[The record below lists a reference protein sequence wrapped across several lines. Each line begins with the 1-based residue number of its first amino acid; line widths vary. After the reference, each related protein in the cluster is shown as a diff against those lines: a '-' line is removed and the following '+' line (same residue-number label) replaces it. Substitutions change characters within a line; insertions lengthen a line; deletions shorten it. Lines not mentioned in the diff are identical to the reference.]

1 MSRRFSKRTRLLSF
15 LLSVAMVMMF
25 LPVAAFADSGNRVRV
40 CGTWL
45 DSATRSID
53 LDEGTVEYDP
63 ETNTLTLT
71 NADIKFDS
79 TAVIYY
85 NNTDGL
91 IINLVG
97 ENKINTQQTGI
108 LGGNPKGTLT
118 LTGEG
123 SLSIYSP
130 INAIVSD
137 DGLIVDSTTI
147 DITSDSCAVW
157 VAGDVT
163 IKNSTFKSASTDG
176 NAIYPNNGNLIATDS
191 DITVTGTNYPAVWA
205 DAGIS
210 ITGGKLTASAPN
222 HTAFGTDGKMSISNC
237 TVEATG
243 EFYALLSNNG
253 MTLTN
258 CDVTAKADDY
268 VALFTGGAMVID
280 GGSVKAYSY
289 NDAGVD
295 AYAIQINPYY
305 DWSADEYVGEGTLEI
320 GGGAE
325 VYVEG
330 YQGIMASNKTTIE
343 DAHIII
349 NSEAWSIDMP
359 VRFADGY
366 DIARAIGGATK
377 ADAEPFDWYS
387 MSLESGTKNQP
398 GTYHYLELLSGSV
411 HTLTVRN
418 GFVNVNGKD
427 CTEDTVQVAAGSTV
441 TLTVDDSAFSS
452 DFVFRSWSVNPTP
465 DDMGNEYARTI
476 SFTMPASDVDAC
488 AMNRLADE
496 PGYDDRDPFADAAM
510 IAGGAAAVGL
520 AGFGIYE
527 LGTELYLKAVLPEGA
542 DIPTTRGELALLLW
556 NDAGKP
562 EPAEQPAFTDISDAD
577 TAKAAQWVVEAG
589 LMTAE
594 DDTFAPAKRVFKWDV
609 IKAWRQA
616 AKR

>member
-25 LPVAAFADSGNRVRV
+25 LPAAAFADSGNSVRV
-40 CGTWL
+40 CGITL
-45 DSATRSID
+45 DSANRSLD
-53 LDEGTVEYDP
+53 LAVFGEGTAEYDP
-63 ETNTLTLT
+63 DTNTLTLT
-71 NADIKFDS
+71 NADIDFDD
-79 TAVIYY
+79 TAVIYCR
-85 NNTDGL
+85 DSGL

-97 ENKINTQQTGI
+97 KNTITTEQTGI
-108 LGGNPKGTLT
+108 LCSKALT
-118 LTGEG
+118 LTGSG
-123 SLSIYSP
+123 SLK
-130 INAIVSD
+130 INADGNSIISD
-137 DGLIVDSTTI
+137 AGLTIDGTTI
-147 DITSDSCAVW
+147 DLTTDDPVYQGAAIWID
-157 VAGDVT
+157 GDVT
-163 IKNSTFKSASTDG
+163 IENSVLDVTATDG
-176 NAIYPNNGNLIATDS
+176 NAIFATQALEITS
-191 DITVTGTNYPAVWA
+191 STVTATGNNWPAIWVNGSA
-205 DAGIS
+205 S
-210 ITGGKLTASAPN
+210 VNGGKLVASGTAAYY
-222 HTAFGTDGKMSISNC
+222 AFRSG
-237 TVEATG
+237 
-243 EFYALLSNNG
+243 NG
-253 MTLTN
+253 MTIEN
-258 CDVTAKADDY
+258 CDLTATSDY
-268 VALFTGGAMVID
+268 GVALLTEGEMAIS
-280 GGSVKAYSY
+280 GGSVKVYSS
-289 NDAGVD
+289 DAAGEES
-295 AYAIQINPYY
+295 YAIQVSRHYESDDDDAPM
-305 DWSADEYVGEGTLEI
+305 DAEGILKI

-325 VYVEG
+325 IYVEG
-330 YQGIMASNKTTIE
+330 CQGICISDKGIIE
-343 DAHIII
+343 DAHIVI
-349 NSEAWSIDMP
+349 NSEEWSIDMP
-359 VRFADGY
+359 VEFADGY
-366 DIARAIGGATK
+366 DIARAIGGAAK

-387 MSLESGTKNQP
+387 MSLEPYTKNQP

-418 GFVNVNGKD
+418 GFANVNGKD
-427 CTEDTVQVAAGSTV
+427 CPEDTVQVAAGSTV

-496 PGYDDRDPFADAAM
+496 PGYDDSDPFADAAM

-616 AKR
+616 AER